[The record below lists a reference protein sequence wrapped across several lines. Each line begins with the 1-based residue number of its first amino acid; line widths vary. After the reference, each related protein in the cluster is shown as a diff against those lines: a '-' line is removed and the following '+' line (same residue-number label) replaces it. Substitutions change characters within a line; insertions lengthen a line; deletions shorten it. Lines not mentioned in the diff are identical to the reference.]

1 MYYDAKESGQRI
13 QKVRKLLGYTQADVA
28 AMIGI
33 STSHYGKIEVGKS
46 APSIDV
52 MVELAEQLHL
62 SLDYMLLGKE
72 PQNDVV
78 KHKVRSMI
86 EFLSAVEKE
95 L

>member
-1 MYYDAKESGQRI
+1 MYYNAIECGQRI
-13 QKVRKLLGYTQADVA
+13 QKVRKLLGHTQADIA
-28 AMIGI
+28 TMIGV

-52 MVELAEQLHL
+52 MVELSELLHL

-86 EFLSAVEKE
+86 EFLLAVEKE